1 LADVKTHARACP
13 RCEAHEPRAL
23 SRYDGGRWRLVRC
36 GGCGFVYVPEAPD
49 YDELVANLAWEK
61 TATAEKKRRDKRW
74 PRARAAVKAVK
85 RRFAFARQDQNEL
98 LRRVLPQGHVLAV
111 GCGDGRL
118 PEPFVPYGIEI
129 SEGLWRRAD
138 AKMRARGG
146 YAVNAAA
153 LDGLAAFEDRTFD
166 GIVMRSYLEHEDR
179 PREILELAF
188 DKLKPHGVVFVRVPN
203 FGALNARVLGPRWC
217 GIRLP
222 DHLNYFTNAQLRAMA
237 ESAGYRYRL
246 LNRFTLAT
254 DDNIKALLI
263 RPA

>member
-1 LADVKTHARACP
+1 LADVKTHARTCP
-13 RCEAHEPRAL
+13 RCDARNPHAL
-23 SRYDGGRWRLVRC
+23 ARYDDGRWRLVRC
-36 GGCGFVYVPEAPD
+36 GTCRFVYVPEAPD
-49 YDELVANLAWEK
+49 YEELVANLAWEK

-74 PRARAAVKAVK
+74 PRARAAVKTVK
-85 RRFAFARQDQNEL
+85 RRFAFARHDQNEL
-98 LRRVLPQGHVLAV
+98 LRKVLPHGHVLDV
-111 GCGDGRL
+111 GCGDGRV

-179 PREILELAF
+179 PREVLERAF
-188 DKLKPHGVVFVRVPN
+188 DKLKPDGVVFVRVPN
-203 FGALNARVLGPRWC
+203 FGALNARLLGPRWC

-237 ESAGYRYRL
+237 EGVGYRYRL

-254 DDNIKALLI
+254 DDNIKALLV